1 MTRPLSS
8 LLCLAALVLAGSSA
22 QTALADDL
30 FSSIPID
37 TVFAPKSGEG
47 NARPARP
54 DEKSERIQRVL
65 NITQLTDILRDAGLE
80 PESDEAAVLVKIQH
94 ARWTFPIVLGLDESQ
109 ERIVMLVRLAD
120 LAGKPALSSDRLLA
134 LLGAGREMR
143 PASFTY
149 SEKNKRVEMLM
160 TIENDAI
167 SPRMLREE
175 LRKLAQLA
183 ENTSGLWDVSAAI
196 SNVAATSPAAPATG
210 TKPAGQNLTIN
221 TSAGAKGNAP
231 PASSVPATNPPTAVG
246 SLLGKW
252 SAARSAKEAFAI
264 QLNTDNTFVLVYIK
278 DGKQSRSTGKFTLSG
293 SQLTL
298 TGNDGVQFSGSVS
311 GVTAKTFDF
320 APPSGA
326 KLTFQKAA

>member
-1 MTRPLSS
+1 MTRS
-8 LLCLAALVLAGSSA
+8 LPSILCLAALVLTLPSPPS
-22 QTALADDL
+22 ALADDL

-37 TVFAPKSGEG
+37 TVFAPKSGDSSPS
-47 NARPARP
+47 RARP

-80 PESDEAAVLVKIQH
+80 PEADEAAVLVKLQH

-149 SEKNKRVEMLM
+149 SDKNKRVEMLM

-183 ENTSGLWDVSAAI
+183 ESTAGLWDVSAATT
-196 SNVAATSPAAPATG
+196 SSSPGAASAG

-221 TSAGAKGNAP
+221 TSVKSGAAPVAGAQATSSP
-231 PASSVPATNPPTAVG
+231 PIAG

-252 SAARSAKEAFAI
+252 SAARSQKEAFAI
-264 QLNTDNTFVLVYIK
+264 QLNGDNTFVLVYIK
-278 DGKQSRSTGKFTLSG
+278 DGKQNRSSGKFTLAG

-298 TGNDGVQFSGSVS
+298 TGSDGTEFSGGVS
-311 GVTAKTFDF
+311 GVTAKSFEF
-320 APPSGA
+320 APPSGT

>member
-1 MTRPLSS
+1 MTRPLAS
-8 LLCLAALVLAGSSA
+8 LLCLSALVVAGASASSSR
-22 QTALADDL
+22 ADDL

-37 TVFAPKSGEG
+37 TVFAPKGDASPGQ
-47 NARPARP
+47 ARP
-54 DEKSERIQRVL
+54 DEKSERVQRVL

-80 PESDEAAVLVKIQH
+80 PEADESAVLVKLQH

-120 LAGKPALSSDRLLA
+120 LTGKSALSSERLLA
-134 LLGAGREMR
+134 LLGAGRELR

-149 SEKNKRVEMLM
+149 SEKHKRVELLM
-160 TIENDAI
+160 TIDNDAI

-175 LRKLAQLA
+175 LRKLGQLA
-183 ENTSGLWDVSAAI
+183 ENTAGLWDMSAPNT
-196 SNVAATSPAAPATG
+196 NVATTPAAPAAG
-210 TKPAGQNLTIN
+210 AKAGQNLTIN
-221 TSAGAKGNAP
+221 TNGGAKNAAAP
-231 PASSVPATNPPTAVG
+231 PAGVGAAAAPAAAG

-252 SAARSAKEAFAI
+252 SAARSNKEAFAI
-264 QLNTDNTFVLVYIK
+264 QLNGDSTFVLVYIK
-278 DGKQSRSTGKFTLSG
+278 DGKQSRSSGKFTLSG

-298 TGNDGVQFSGSVS
+298 TGSDGTQFSGGVS

-320 APPSGA
+320 APPRGT